1 MTSQDRTGSF
11 WEFRIHKSFLEFLWE
26 VFRSGLPDNQENQL
40 MVVLTSHPSSS
51 ISLYLCLSL
60 PPFSQDSERPLP
72 WPEPHQLRS
81 LLMDTVLGTSF
92 TATQAE
98 YQWIR
103 PFRISDS
110 FQKELSPCLTSLR
123 DVKSH
128 KCFSS
133 HSQVLSRMH
142 ELFPAQ
148 PVLHILMHLRTLY
161 MHMFHLSKG
170 TLVEFFRFSPQQ
182 SYYYVAHGRISWSQG
197 MLGKRIVLTPWY
209 ILMSLWQEASFRC

>member
-1 MTSQDRTGSF
+1 
-11 WEFRIHKSFLEFLWE
+11 
-26 VFRSGLPDNQENQL
+26 
-40 MVVLTSHPSSS
+40 MVVLPSHPSSS
-51 ISLYLCLSL
+51 ISLYLRFSL
-60 PPFSQDSERPLP
+60 PPFFSRLYERPLP

-98 YQWIR
+98 YQRIR

-110 FQKELSPCLTSLR
+110 FQRELSPCLTSLR

-148 PVLHILMHLRTLY
+148 SVSHILMHLRTLN
-161 MHMFHLSKG
+161 MHMFHLSKD
-170 TLVEFFRFSPQQ
+170 TLLEFLRFSPPT
-182 SYYYVAHGRISWSQG
+182 VVLF
-197 MLGKRIVLTPWY
+197 MLLTDKSHDRKACWAKG
-209 ILMSLWQEASFRC
+209 LL